1 MSYHY
6 GVPPSHYNKFYDSGY
21 ETSSPHSSGEY
32 IHYVPSQYDYSTPVK
47 GHRRKTS
54 HTPVSSRSGGWF
66 SPAGSPPPGADRYSY
81 NVSPSKPAY
90 VSFERKRASSST
102 KPASKPQP
110 RTTRKPSQPVNIYDG
125 DDVYVGDHYVEERQ
139 PPRATTT
146 RTSKHG
152 KKPSTDSYFYFGQE
166 QIYEEQPKIRTTR
179 VRRSSTTTKPSP
191 RKEKTSKSAPV
202 ATQEDAARAGIPSG
216 YSIKNWDPTEEPII
230 LLGSVFDANSLGK
243 WMYDW
248 TVYQC
253 GASTPMA
260 EMAGDLWL
268 LLIKLAGKMKRAK
281 ECVIRIKKGEQREM
295 IYDFIE
301 GGQRLWKQFKQLL
314 KDCEYFMMK
323 AAKKQ
328 GSKTLMG
335 KNAGTEFVESIFGR
349 DRYLEDTER
358 LMNRLRVWTM
368 RFDVNCEDILRR
380 PTVRADPF

>member
-6 GVPPSHYNKFYDSGY
+6 SVPPSHYNKFYDSGY

-32 IHYVPSQYDYSTPVK
+32 VHYVPYQYDYSTPVK

-54 HTPVSSRSGGWF
+54 HTPVSSKAGGWY

-81 NVSPSKPAY
+81 NVSPSKEAY
-90 VSFERKRASSST
+90 VSYERKRAPSST
-102 KPASKPQP
+102 KPAPKPQS
-110 RTTRKPSQPVNIYDG
+110 RTTRKPSQPVHVYDG
-125 DDVYVGDHYVEERQ
+125 DDVYARDHYVEERQ
-139 PPRATTT
+139 PSKAT
-146 RTSKHG
+146 RTSKHA

-166 QIYEEQPKIRTTR
+166 QIYEEQPKARATR
-179 VRRSSTTTKPSP
+179 VRRSSTTSKSSP
-191 RKEKTSKSAPV
+191 RKERPSPKQAPV
-202 ATQEDAARAGIPSG
+202 ATQEDAARAGIPAG

-248 TVYQC
+248 TVYKC

-268 LLIKLAGKMKRAK
+268 LLIKLAGKMKRAR

-314 KDCEYFMMK
+314 KDCEYYMMK
-323 AAKKQ
+323 AAKTQ

-349 DRYLEDTER
+349 DRYLETTER
-358 LMNRLRVWTM
+358 LMNKLRVWTM

-380 PTVRADPF
+380 PTVRGDPF